1 MADKNTELICINCPR
16 GCLLQVEQQGEE
28 IAVTGN
34 FCSKG
39 IPYAKQEITDPQRVL
54 TILMRPE
61 GADRPL
67 SVKTDRPVPKALLK
81 ECVKAVYSTHSKLPV
96 KYGDVLI
103 ENLCGTGAKVIA
115 TADMKA

>member
-28 IAVTGN
+28 ITVTGN

-67 SVKTDRPVPKALLK
+67 QREDGRR
-81 ECVKAVYSTHSKLPV
+81 CQKL
-96 KYGDVLI
+96 
-103 ENLCGTGAKVIA
+103 C
-115 TADMKA
+115 

>member
-39 IPYAKQEITDPQRVL
+39 IPYAKQEIDGSAESTDDPYAPGGSRQASQR
-54 TILMRPE
+54 E
-61 GADRPL
+61 DGQA
-67 SVKTDRPVPKALLK
+67 
-81 ECVKAVYSTHSKLPV
+81 
-96 KYGDVLI
+96 
-103 ENLCGTGAKVIA
+103 GAKSSAERMCESSLQYSSEASGEVR
-115 TADMKA
+115 

>member
-39 IPYAKQEITDPQRVL
+39 GLLCETGDHGSSESTDDPYAPGGSRQASQREDG
-54 TILMRPE
+54 P
-61 GADRPL
+61 A
-67 SVKTDRPVPKALLK
+67 
-81 ECVKAVYSTHSKLPV
+81 
-96 KYGDVLI
+96 
-103 ENLCGTGAKVIA
+103 GAKSSAERMCESGLQYSSEASGEVR
-115 TADMKA
+115 

>member
-16 GCLLQVEQQGEE
+16 GCLLQVEQQGVEQQGEE

-61 GADRPL
+61 GA
-67 SVKTDRPVPKALLK
+67 A
-81 ECVKAVYSTHSKLPV
+81 
-96 KYGDVLI
+96 
-103 ENLCGTGAKVIA
+103 
-115 TADMKA
+115 

>member
-54 TILMRPE
+54 TILMRP
-61 GADRPL
+61 ASQR
-67 SVKTDRPVPKALLK
+67 
-81 ECVKAVYSTHSKLPV
+81 
-96 KYGDVLI
+96 
-103 ENLCGTGAKVIA
+103 ENGQVGAKSSAERMCESGLQYSSEASGEVR
-115 TADMKA
+115 